1 MHIEFLVLS
10 LIQVSAALQF
20 PVQFLSVYKSMAPNP
35 SPTRLDP
42 EAYPEAPPGL
52 ALEQVHVYIR
62 HGERTPVGVRMNR
75 PPASIPEYW
84 PMCFAGRKFSAPVW
98 EPSTILN
105 EAYSAATVDLNRVVE
120 LRNGS
125 ATPGVCMLGELT
137 DIGRTQ
143 VINGLYPDGKSPQRP
158 YLLIRN
164 AKDENIIPNHFSC
177 KRLERM
183 AVSFSQAAAEK
194 LNPTLKPLD
203 KRISRY
209 IDGEPVRIDG
219 KPRASGILDTIRA
232 AKAHGI
238 RVPKDFNDP
247 EVMDLIEY
255 AVVQEWFGLGYKNHE
270 YRKLAMGP
278 LLSDLQSKMQKKVD
292 EGEKDPLKLL
302 VYSTH
307 DTALAGIVSAL
318 DVFDHRWPEFTASV
332 TFELFKKTP
341 EVIQQ
346 STFLGL
352 NFKWT
357 DLVPSSVGIRGTAD
371 VPSPSDYFVRMRYQ
385 NNSMTIPHC
394 AKSGNHLGGSPEFC
408 TLKAFQEHIKAL
420 TPDDWDAEC
429 VPPQPNPTL

>member
-1 MHIEFLVLS
+1 
-10 LIQVSAALQF
+10 
-20 PVQFLSVYKSMAPNP
+20 
-35 SPTRLDP
+35 
-42 EAYPEAPPGL
+42 
-52 ALEQVHVYIR
+52 
-62 HGERTPVGVRMNR
+62 
-75 PPASIPEYW
+75 
-84 PMCFAGRKFSAPVW
+84 
-98 EPSTILN
+98 
-105 EAYSAATVDLNRVVE
+105 
-120 LRNGS
+120 
-125 ATPGVCMLGELT
+125 MLGELT
-137 DIGRTQ
+137 DIGRTSTHEYGEALRRLYIERLRFLPDSYQGISPVYYRSTNVPRTIESLQQ

-219 KPRASGILDTIRA
+219 KPRASGILDTVGLDHTSYRDIPKCIAQIRA

>member
-20 PVQFLSVYKSMAPNP
+20 PVQFLSVYKPMAPNP

-137 DIGRTQ
+137 DIGRT

>member
-75 PPASIPEYW
+75 PPASIPEHW

-137 DIGRTQ
+137 DIGRTSTHEYGKALRRLYIERLRFLPDSYQGISPVYYRSTNVPRTIESLQQ

-158 YLLIRN
+158 YLLI
-164 AKDENIIPNHFSC
+164 
-177 KRLERM
+177 
-183 AVSFSQAAAEK
+183 
-194 LNPTLKPLD
+194 
-203 KRISRY
+203 RY